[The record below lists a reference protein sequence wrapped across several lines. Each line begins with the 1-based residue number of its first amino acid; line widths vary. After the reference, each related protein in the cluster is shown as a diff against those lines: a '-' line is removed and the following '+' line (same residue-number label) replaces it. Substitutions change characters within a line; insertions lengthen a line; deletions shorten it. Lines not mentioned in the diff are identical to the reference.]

1 MSFGRLEAV
10 KPVLM
15 TTLAGTM
22 SENEK
27 LKIFARF
34 KRLPDHDRRNFDDM
48 KKSNPS
54 VPAAGPSDEPR
65 QKTRSTTVIGAD
77 TIVKGD
83 LSGEGSLR
91 IDGKFEGTID
101 LPGSDVTVGETG
113 QVTVDITAKLV
124 TIEGYVKGEINGVER
139 VIISKTGRVQGNLS
153 SPRVVLEDGGQLS
166 GRVDMNLTDVAKVA
180 ATAKFPVKATSV
192 EKPDAPARKTA

>member
-1 MSFGRLEAV
+1 
-10 KPVLM
+10 
-15 TTLAGTM
+15 
-22 SENEK
+22 
-27 LKIFARF
+27 
-34 KRLPDHDRRNFDDM
+34 M

-54 VPAAGPSDEPR
+54 VPAGGPSHEPR
-65 QKTRSTTVIGAD
+65 HKTGSTTVIGAN

-91 IDGKFEGTID
+91 IDGKFEGTVD
-101 LPGSDVTVGETG
+101 LPSSDVTVGETG
-113 QVTVDITAKLV
+113 QVTVDITAKVV

-139 VIISKTGRVQGNLS
+139 VIISKTGRIHGNIS

-166 GRVDMNLTDVAKVA
+166 GRIDMNLTDVAKVA

-192 EKPDAPARKTA
+192 EKPDAQAKKTA